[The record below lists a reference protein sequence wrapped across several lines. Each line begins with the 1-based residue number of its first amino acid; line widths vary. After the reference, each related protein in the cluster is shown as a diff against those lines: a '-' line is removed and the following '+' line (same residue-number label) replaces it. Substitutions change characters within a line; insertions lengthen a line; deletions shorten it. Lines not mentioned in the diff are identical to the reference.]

1 MIKVQQKISGC
12 FRPEEG
18 IARFCEAH
26 EEIQEPELST
36 YAHHLQEA
44 FEREQKPASPSA
56 QGASIAD
63 QLVITVA
70 TAKKHVSNLLSKLG
84 ARNRVEALVR
94 AHEQRLFDE
103 Q

>member
-44 FEREQKPASPSA
+44 FEREQKPASPSGA
-56 QGASIAD
+56 QEAPI
-63 QLVITVA
+63 
-70 TAKKHVSNLLSKLG
+70 LLGPPLPP
-84 ARNRVEALVR
+84 RNSESCACWHRV
-94 AHEQRLFDE
+94 HRLLTSS
-103 Q
+103 